1 MRVRRAGSAGRAP
14 ILTRMKLVIVGV
26 GKLGLALLEGVTS
39 RGVIAPSEIGLL
51 DLNAARVT
59 EIAER
64 TGAQVV
70 TPADLPGTDRI
81 LVSLQPRVF
90 MEAADWLAQEN
101 AGYISTMAGVS
112 VAALT
117 RRLGTRRVVRV
128 MPNLAATIGR
138 SQTAITGPREAT
150 DAGDLAFAR
159 TLFAAVGDAYEL
171 PEHLFNAF
179 TGMSASGPAYV
190 AVVAEALAD
199 GGVRMGLPRPLA
211 NELAAKL
218 LVSTGELL
226 QLRAHPGLLK
236 DEVASPGGTTI
247 AGLAALEKAG
257 VRGALMEAVVQATRR
272 GNELGKDQE

>member
-1 MRVRRAGSAGRAP
+1 
-14 ILTRMKLVIVGV
+14 MKLVIVGV
-26 GKLGLALLEGVTS
+26 GKLGLALLEGVVA
-39 RGVIAPSEIGLL
+39 RGVMPASEIGLL
-51 DLNAARVT
+51 DLNTARCE

-64 TGAQVV
+64 TGARVV
-70 TPADLPGTDRI
+70 TAAQLPGAERVLI
-81 LVSLQPRVF
+81 SLQPRVF
-90 MEAADWLAQEN
+90 PEAAEWLAQEN
-101 AGYISTMAGVS
+101 TGYISTMAGVS

-159 TLFAAVGDAYEL
+159 HLFTAVGDAYEL
-171 PEHLFNAF
+171 PEHLFNSF

-226 QLRAHPGLLK
+226 QLRAHPAMLK

-247 AGLAALEKAG
+247 AGLAALESAG
-257 VRGALMEAVVQATRR
+257 VRGGLIEAVVQATRR
-272 GNELGKDQE
+272 GMDLGRDQE